1 MIWVIAGTKDGREI
15 AARLADDAKAKSGGR
30 DAHILVTV
38 VSAYGKRLAMHDGI
52 EIEVG
57 RFTKEDM
64 LSEIQTHGITVI
76 LDCSHPYAAI
86 VSETA
91 QGAAKEANI
100 SYVRYERPAAA
111 LPDYDKLFCAPNEE
125 EAARI
130 AGERG
135 SRILLTTGSKTL
147 ATFVKSPALAGK
159 EIWARVL
166 PTSAV
171 LAECEALGLSPKQ
184 ILALEGPFSYDMNR
198 AMIADYQIDV
208 LVTKNSGTVGGS
220 DAKFSAAVDAGI
232 SVVVIE
238 KPKPQSAGFPIFSNP
253 DAVITYMEGHD
264 EFH

>member
-15 AARLADDAKAKSGGR
+15 AARLADDAKKKLGETDSA
-30 DAHILVTV
+30 ILVTV
-38 VSAYGKRLAMHDGI
+38 VSTYGKRLAMHEGL

-64 LSEIQTHGITVI
+64 LSEIEKHGITVI

-91 QGAAKEANI
+91 QDTAKDAGI
-100 SYVRYERPAAA
+100 SYVRYERPAVP
-111 LPDYDKLFCAPNEE
+111 LPDYEKLYCVKDEE
-125 EAARI
+125 EAAQV

-147 ATFVKSPALAGK
+147 ATFLHSPALSGK

-166 PTSAV
+166 PTSSV
-171 LAECEALGLSPKQ
+171 LLACEALGLSPKY

-208 LVTKNSGTVGGS
+208 LVTKNSGTIGGG

-232 SVVVIE
+232 SVVVID
-238 KPKPQSAGFPIFSNP
+238 KPKPKISGFPIFS
-253 DAVITYMEGHD
+253 DSEMLIAYMEGHD
-264 EFH
+264 EFY